1 METNEASAMTEAS
14 GLSDDGLSGP
24 SHTREGSG
32 HDGDH
37 PVSVFAEQ
45 LRRMTL
51 AAPLPALFA
60 AFLFG
65 VLVTRRCR

>member
-1 METNEASAMTEAS
+1 METNESSAMTEAS
-14 GLSDDGLSGP
+14 GLSDALSGP
-24 SHTREGSG
+24 SHAREASG
-32 HDGDH
+32 RDGGH
-37 PVSVFAEQ
+37 PAAVFSEQ

-65 VLVTRRCR
+65 VLVARRRR